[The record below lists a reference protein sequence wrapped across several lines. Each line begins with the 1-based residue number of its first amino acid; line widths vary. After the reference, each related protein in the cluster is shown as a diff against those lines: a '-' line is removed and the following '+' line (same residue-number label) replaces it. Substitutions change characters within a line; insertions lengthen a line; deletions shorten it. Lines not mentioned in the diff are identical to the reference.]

1 MKATGPKINAKERVN
16 TPIPVVHIMMVSGKM
31 TRKMGVV
38 SLIGATEQPM
48 MACGRTINGLARGR
62 ISMPMETYMLVTG
75 LMIYRM
81 DAVYISFKMAMF
93 MREIM
98 SKENVLEKESSSM

>member
-16 TPIPVVHIMMVSGKM
+16 TPIPVVHIMMVSGKT
-31 TRKMGVV
+31 TRKMGMV

-48 MACGRTINGLARGR
+48 MACGRTINGLAKGR
-62 ISMPMETYMLVTG
+62 ISMPMEMYMLVTG